1 MLLAPI
7 DSMAD
12 GGCFSRLAAYSCR
25 SIHRSPNQLAYAL
38 SSPVSDMQVAAGR
51 LLPNTNYTELM
62 H

>member
-12 GGCFSRLAAYSCR
+12 GGLAAYSCP

>member
-12 GGCFSRLAAYSCR
+12 GGLAAYSCP

-38 SSPVSDMQVAAGR
+38 SMISSPVSDMQLAAGR